1 MHAAGADGDGSFSL
15 DSFPGKLNPASLPME
30 NHPVSEH
37 HRKLNLTTILLIALL
52 VLLSSIGFAGSV
64 FILIYGPH
72 YGFGLVLDLIYG
84 MIGILMGAGV
94 GYIVLRFLRRMWAVK
109 SIRLAADGNIEIVT
123 WNGRSFQA
131 KLPQDVRYAFAE
143 KDGFTI
149 GLRSGENNFVIDSLQ
164 LSNSKQASDLFR
176 RFLVPDQP
184 PGNNVVAG
192 EK

>member
-1 MHAAGADGDGSFSL
+1 MNVPGDDDDCPLLL
-15 DSFPGKLNPASLPME
+15 DSFPDKVNAAFLPME

-37 HRKLNLTTILLIALL
+37 HTSLNLSTVLLIALH
-52 VLLSSIGFAGSV
+52 VLLSLIGFAGSA
-64 FILIYGPH
+64 FILVYGPH
-72 YGFGLVLDLIYG
+72 DGRELVSDILFG
-84 MIGILMGAGV
+84 MIGILMGAGF

-109 SIRLAADGNIEIVT
+109 SIRLAGDGDIEIVT

-149 GLRSGENNFVIDSLQ
+149 GLRAGENNFVIDSLQ
-164 LSNSKQASDLFR
+164 LSNSKQASAPFR
-176 RFLVPDQP
+176 RFLVPDRP